1 MKINFY
7 ATVCSLYALAS
18 KANKL
23 ESTALDVEDMLAE
36 KSALG
41 QSSWANIEDGDKA
54 LKLAQSEVDYMDDYE
69 FSQT

>member
-23 ESTALDVEDMLAE
+23 ESTALDVEDILAQ
-36 KSALG
+36 KSPLG
-41 QSSWANIEDGDKA
+41 ISSWANIEDGDKA
-54 LKLAQSEVDYMDDYE
+54 L
-69 FSQT
+69 

>member
-23 ESTALDVEDMLAE
+23 ESTALDVEDMLAQ
-36 KSALG
+36 KPSLAM
-41 QSSWANIEDGDKA
+41 SSWAAIEDGD
-54 LKLAQSEVDYMDDYE
+54 
-69 FSQT
+69 